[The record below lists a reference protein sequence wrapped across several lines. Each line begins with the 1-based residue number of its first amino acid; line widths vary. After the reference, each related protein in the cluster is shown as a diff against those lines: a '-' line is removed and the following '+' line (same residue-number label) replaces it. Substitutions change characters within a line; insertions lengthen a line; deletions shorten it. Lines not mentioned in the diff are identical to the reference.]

1 MRRFVDEEG
10 RGWDVVIGRES
21 WGGMVAL
28 FVPQSGE
35 EVRQKALVADSHAEA
50 QAMLDGATDEELRS
64 LLAQA
69 RPKTN

>member
-1 MRRFVDEEG
+1 MRRFVDDEG
-10 RGWDVVIGRES
+10 RGWDVVIGRQS

-35 EVRQKALVADSHAEA
+35 NVLQKDLAADSHAEA
-50 QAMLDGATDEELRS
+50 QAMLDGATDDELRS

-69 RPKTN
+69 QPKST